1 VWRTTIRG
9 LLANKWKLVLTA
21 LSIVFS
27 VAFVAGTYVLTD
39 TMQSTFDDLVT
50 EGVGDID
57 VFVRSE
63 AAFLDLGAQPGADRE
78 PLDEGLLEVVRDVEG
93 VRVAGGTVQGYA
105 QLIDKDGEAIGA
117 VGPPTIG
124 ISWPIDPV
132 LSPYTLRDGGPPET
146 EDQVVIDAR
155 TAAQNGFQPG
165 DEVQIQFLGP
175 SERFE
180 VVGIAGYGEADNLA
194 GATLAAFELETAQRV
209 LGKEGQLDS
218 IDVDAE
224 EGISAEEL
232 RDRIAQVLPPGTQA
246 ITGAKFSEEVT
257 EGIAEALGFFQTA
270 LLVFAIVSL
279 FVGGFIIFNTFN
291 ILITQRTRELAL
303 LRALGASSGQVM
315 RSVLVESLIV
325 GTLASI
331 VGLGAGALL
340 AIGLQAAMS
349 RLGFDLPSTGLAILP
364 RTVIVSLVL
373 GVVVTIVSALIPARR
388 AARLPPMA
396 ALREMDTVRP
406 TSFRARTAIAA
417 SVGLLGLVAL
427 GAGLFVGGGISLVG
441 AGVALIFVGATV
453 AAPLLARPVAGFIGA
468 PFARLRG
475 LPGKLGRENAMRNPR
490 RTASTSS
497 ALMIGLALVG
507 TFAILGQS
515 VKASIAET
523 SSVTYRADFILAS
536 SSQIAPFSP
545 EVAGRLRE
553 LDEVDVVS
561 ETRVGSW
568 RAEGSPSPS
577 FLTAVD
583 PSTVDQ
589 VLNLRVTEGDLADL
603 GSRGVALHQNVAE
616 DRNLGLGDE
625 LRMEFPA
632 TGVVPMTVTAV
643 FEERE
648 FGDYLISIATHEEQ
662 YPDSA
667 DTNVLVLKNSEV
679 SEAEARTAIE
689 DSVEEFPNVV
699 VRNQAELQSEQEQLI
714 DQLLGLITTLLALA
728 VLIALIGI
736 VNTLALSVL
745 ERTRELGLLRAVGMS
760 RGQVRSMIRWE
771 SVIIA
776 LLGGVMGLAVGI
788 FFGWILVTALKDEGL
803 SAFALPGGQLAL
815 FLVLS
820 AVAGVLAAIGPAR
833 RAARLN
839 VLEAIAYQ

>member
-1 VWRTTIRG
+1 MWRTTLRG

-21 LSIVFS
+21 LSIVFG
-27 VAFVAGTYVLTD
+27 VGFVAGTYVLTD

-63 AAFLDLGAQPGADRE
+63 AAFLDLAAQPGADRQ
-78 PLDEGLLEVVRDVEG
+78 PLGEELLEAVREVDG

-105 QLIDKDGEAIGA
+105 QLIDKEGEAIGA

-124 ISWPIDPV
+124 ISWPIDPA
-132 LSPYTLRDGGPPET
+132 LSPYTLRDGGPPQG
-146 EDQVVIDAR
+146 EDEVVIDAR
-155 TAAQNGFQPG
+155 TATEHDFRVG
-165 DEVQIQFLGP
+165 DEVRVQFLGP
-175 SERFE
+175 SARFE

-194 GATLAAFELETAQRV
+194 GATLAAFDLETAQRV

-218 IDVDAE
+218 IDVAAE
-224 EGISAEEL
+224 EGVSAEEL
-232 RDRIAQVLPPGTQA
+232 RERIVEILPPDAEA
-246 ITGAKFSEEVT
+246 ITGADFRDEIV
-257 EGIAEALGFFQTA
+257 EGIGEALGFFQTA
-270 LLVFAIVSL
+270 LLVFAVVSL

-315 RSVLVESLIV
+315 RSVLAESLIIGAV
-325 GTLASI
+325 ASA
-331 VGLGAGALL
+331 VGLGAGVVLAL
-340 AIGLQAAMS
+340 GLQAAMGAI
-349 RLGFDLPSTGLAILP
+349 GFDLPSSGLAILP
-364 RTVIVSLVL
+364 RTIVVSLVL
-373 GVVVTIVSALIPARR
+373 GIGITIVSALIPARR
-388 AARLPPMA
+388 AARLSPMA

-406 TSFRARTAIAA
+406 TSLRTRSAIAA
-417 SVGLLGLVAL
+417 SVGFLGVAAL
-427 GAGLFVGGGISLVG
+427 GVGLFAGGGISLVG
-441 AGVALIFVGATV
+441 AGIALIFLGVTV
-453 AAPLLARPVAGFIGA
+453 AAPLLAGPVAGSIGA

-475 LPGKLGRENAMRNPR
+475 LPAKLGRENAMRNPR

-523 SSVTYRADFILAS
+523 SATTYEADFILAT
-536 SSQIAPFSP
+536 SSQLSSFSP
-545 EVAGRLRE
+545 EVAERLRE
-553 LDEVDVVS
+553 LDEVEVVS
-561 ETRVGSW
+561 ATRTGSW
-568 RAEGSPSPS
+568 RTPGTGSSN
-577 FLTAVD
+577 FLTAVE
-583 PSTVDQ
+583 PGTVNR
-589 VLNLRVTEGDLADL
+589 VLNLRVSEGDLADL

-625 LRMEFPA
+625 LRMEFAA
-632 TGVVPMTVTAV
+632 TGVVPMTVVAI

-648 FGDYLISIATHEEQ
+648 FGDYLISLTTHEEN

-667 DTNVLVLKNSEV
+667 DTSVLVLRDPAATEG
-679 SEAEARTAIE
+679 EARSVIADAI
-689 DSVEEFPNVV
+689 EEFPNIEI
-699 VRNQAELQSEQEQLI
+699 RNQVELQAEQEQLV

-760 RGQVRSMIRWE
+760 RRQVRSMVRWE

-776 LLGGVMGLAVGI
+776 LLGGVLGLGVGI
-788 FFGWILVTALKDEGL
+788 FFGWILVTALKDEGITSL
-803 SAFALPGGQLAL
+803 ALPGGQLVL
-815 FLVLS
+815 FLVFAAL
-820 AVAGVLAAIGPAR
+820 AGVLAAVGPAR
-833 RAARLN
+833 RAARMD
-839 VLEAIAYQ
+839 VLRAVTQ

>member
-1 VWRTTIRG
+1 MWRTTLRG

-39 TMQSTFDDLVT
+39 TMQRTFDDLVT

-78 PLDEGLLEVVRDVEG
+78 PLDEELLEVVRGVDG

-105 QLIDKDGEAIGA
+105 QLIDKSGEAIGA
-117 VGPPTIG
+117 TGPPTIG
-124 ISWPIDPV
+124 ISWPIDPA
-132 LSPYTLRDGGPPET
+132 LSPYTLREGRAPEA
-146 EDQVVIDAR
+146 EDEVVIDAR
-155 TAAQNGFQPG
+155 TAETSGFKAG
-165 DEVQIQFLGP
+165 DEVQVQFLGP

-180 VVGIAGYGEADNLA
+180 VAGIVGYGEADNLA
-194 GATLAAFELETAQRV
+194 GATLAAFELDTAQRV

-218 IDVDAE
+218 IDVDAA
-224 EGISAEEL
+224 EGFSAEEL
-232 RDRIAQVLPPGTQA
+232 RDRVAEVLPPEVEA
-246 ITGAKFSEEVT
+246 ITGAEFSEEIT
-257 EGIAEALGFFQTA
+257 EGIGEVLGFFQTA
-270 LLVFAIVSL
+270 LLIFAIVSL

-303 LRALGASSGQVM
+303 LRALGASSGQVL
-315 RSVLVESLIV
+315 RSVLVESLII
-325 GTLASI
+325 GTVASV

-349 RLGFDLPSTGLAILP
+349 GLGFDLPSTGLAILP
-364 RTVIVSLVL
+364 RTIFVSLIL
-373 GVVVTIVSALIPARR
+373 GIGVTIVSAVIPARR
-388 AARLPPMA
+388 AARLSPMA
-396 ALREMDTVRP
+396 ALREMDTLRP
-406 TSFRARTAIAA
+406 TSFRARTTITAIVA
-417 SVGLLGLVAL
+417 LLGLFAL
-427 GAGLFVGGGISLVG
+427 GAGLFAGGGISLVG
-441 AGVALIFVGATV
+441 VGVALIFVAVTV
-453 AAPLLARPVAGFIGA
+453 AGPLLAGPVAGFIGA
-468 PFARLRG
+468 PIARMRG

-507 TFAILGQS
+507 TFAILGES

-523 SSVTYRADFILAS
+523 SAVTYKADFILTS
-536 SSQIAPFSP
+536 LSQIAPFSP
-545 EVAGRLRE
+545 EVADRLRE
-553 LDEVDVVS
+553 LDEVEVVS
-561 ETRVGSW
+561 ETRMGSW
-568 RAEGSPSPS
+568 RAEGSLSTS

-583 PSTVDQ
+583 PATVDQ

-616 DRNLGLGDE
+616 DRNLEIGDE

-632 TGVVPMTVTAV
+632 TGVVPMTVTAI

-648 FGDYLISIATHEEQ
+648 FGDYMISIATHEEH

-667 DTNVLVLKNSEV
+667 DTDVLVLKDPDV
-679 SEAEARTAIE
+679 TEAEARTAIE
-689 DSVEEFPNVV
+689 DAAEEFPNIV
-699 VRNQAELQSEQEQLI
+699 VRNQAELQSAQENLV
-714 DQLLGLITTLLALA
+714 DQLLSLITTLLALA
-728 VLIALIGI
+728 VFIALIGI

-760 RGQVRSMIRWE
+760 RKQVRSMIRLE

-776 LLGGVMGLAVGI
+776 LLGGVLGLAVGI
-788 FFGWILVTALKDEGL
+788 LFGWILVSALKDEGITAL
-803 SAFALPGGQLAL
+803 AFPVGQLL
-815 FLVLS
+815 QFLVF
-820 AVAGVLAAIGPAR
+820 AAIAGVLAAIGPAR

-839 VLEAIAYQ
+839 VLEAIAHP